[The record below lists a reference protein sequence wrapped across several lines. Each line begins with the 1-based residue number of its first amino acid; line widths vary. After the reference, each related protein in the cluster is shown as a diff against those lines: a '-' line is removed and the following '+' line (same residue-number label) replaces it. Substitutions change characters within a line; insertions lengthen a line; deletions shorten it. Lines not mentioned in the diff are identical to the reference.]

1 MNNLAQST
9 EGLDVTTGFV
19 SFGYP
24 YGFHYFSAGLGVVN
38 AEWNGVSAGMKH
50 TKGTAAIGSLMYYY
64 NLSKRTQLYAGASYA
79 NGHDLLDGV
88 DRFNQVFAS
97 GGLTYRF

>member
-1 MNNLAQST
+1 
-9 EGLDVTTGFV
+9 
-19 SFGYP
+19 
-24 YGFHYFSAGLGVVN
+24 
-38 AEWNGVSAGMKH
+38 
-50 TKGTAAIGSLMYYY
+50 MYYY

-97 GGLTYRF
+97 GAPPSPFSHPVSF

>member
-1 MNNLAQST
+1 
-9 EGLDVTTGFV
+9 
-19 SFGYP
+19 
-24 YGFHYFSAGLGVVN
+24 
-38 AEWNGVSAGMKH
+38 
-50 TKGTAAIGSLMYYY
+50 MYYY

-88 DRFNQVFAS
+88 DCFNQVFAS

>member
-1 MNNLAQST
+1 MHRAAR
-9 EGLDVTTGFV
+9 GAPPD
-19 SFGYP
+19 SFR
-24 YGFHYFSAGLGVVN
+24 
-38 AEWNGVSAGMKH
+38 
-50 TKGTAAIGSLMYYY
+50 GSLMYYY

>member
-1 MNNLAQST
+1 
-9 EGLDVTTGFV
+9 
-19 SFGYP
+19 
-24 YGFHYFSAGLGVVN
+24 
-38 AEWNGVSAGMKH
+38 
-50 TKGTAAIGSLMYYY
+50 MYYY

-97 GGLTYRF
+97 GGLTYRFLIVSLLRTASHTLHLQETCPIESYMLRYFACFKNSTIKSHTRPVEEMLRRSFGV

>member
-1 MNNLAQST
+1 MTFRREPSPRTAPPAERLRTAFAAASCI
-9 EGLDVTTGFV
+9 TT
-19 SFGYP
+19 
-24 YGFHYFSAGLGVVN
+24 
-38 AEWNGVSAGMKH
+38 
-50 TKGTAAIGSLMYYY
+50 
-64 NLSKRTQLYAGASYA
+64 RTQLYAGASYA

>member
-1 MNNLAQST
+1 MTFRREPSPRTA
-9 EGLDVTTGFV
+9 
-19 SFGYP
+19 P
-24 YGFHYFSAGLGVVN
+24 P
-38 AEWNGVSAGMKH
+38 AERLR
-50 TKGTAAIGSLMYYY
+50 TAFAAASCI

>member
-1 MNNLAQST
+1 
-9 EGLDVTTGFV
+9 
-19 SFGYP
+19 
-24 YGFHYFSAGLGVVN
+24 
-38 AEWNGVSAGMKH
+38 
-50 TKGTAAIGSLMYYY
+50 MYYY
-64 NLSKRTQLYAGASYA
+64 NLSTRTQLYAGASYA

>member
-1 MNNLAQST
+1 
-9 EGLDVTTGFV
+9 
-19 SFGYP
+19 
-24 YGFHYFSAGLGVVN
+24 
-38 AEWNGVSAGMKH
+38 
-50 TKGTAAIGSLMYYY
+50 MYYY

-79 NGHDLLDGV
+79 NLLDGV